1 MTKRKTDELEI
12 LEKLV
17 KQKYNLFN
25 LILVA
30 LPLLNTAKNDSKTKK
45 TPSPLAPRLSK
56 YKTVDKNG
64 IKKFLA
70 VFDARN
76 SLQYDKDREYATN
89 LRCKVCT
96 QLKELKETILK
107 NTGLLDQLITA
118 RPSQSITQKVSY
130 MKKFVFRLAQYGL
143 FLKYKYV
150 LFEVLITL

>member
-1 MTKRKTDELEI
+1 MTKRKIDELEI

-17 KQKYNLFN
+17 KQKYISFN

-56 YKTVDKNG
+56 YKTVDENG
-64 IKKFLA
+64 IQKFLA

-76 SLQYDKDREYATN
+76 WLQYDKDREYATN

-96 QLKELKETILK
+96 QLKKLKESILK
-107 NTGLLDQLITA
+107 NTGLLDQLIAA
-118 RPSQSITQKVSY
+118 RPSQSIMWKVSH
-130 MKKFVFRLAQYGL
+130 MKKFVFCLVQYGL
-143 FLKYKYV
+143 FFKYKYV
-150 LFEVLITL
+150 LFEVLIAL

>member
-1 MTKRKTDELEI
+1 MTKRKIDELEI

-17 KQKYNLFN
+17 KQKYISFN

-56 YKTVDKNG
+56 YKTVDENG
-64 IKKFLA
+64 IQNFLA

-76 SLQYDKDREYATN
+76 WLQYDKDREYATN
-89 LRCKVCT
+89 LRCKLCT
-96 QLKELKETILK
+96 QLKELREK

-118 RPSQSITQKVSY
+118 RPSQSITQKVSH
-130 MKKFVFRLAQYGL
+130 MKKFVFRLVQYGL